1 MTDLQMWESLPPST
15 RAMFENASSGNGYT
29 PYEWFTHLVPEQL
42 RDDPEQIETFMNG
55 GDITMV
61 REIGDRGAGG
71 GGYTETETITMPD
84 RDISHRVSDHNGGDM
99 SPDNTVMENM
109 SANRSRG
116 ADNMTDAEYANVMDT
131 NAVDAEL
138 IDNSIIGDATAVITE
153 SESVAGELFDTVLD
167 GLLPATIGATVGLHV
182 AKQFDDDVDKWGYGS
197 LATGTTVLLCM
208 TPIGQIGLACYAGYN
223 ITKLAGRGIQWINNN
238 A

>member
-1 MTDLQMWESLPPST
+1 
-15 RAMFENASSGNGYT
+15 MFDNAASGNGHSA
-29 PYEWFTHLVPEQL
+29 YEWFTHLVPEQL
-42 RDDPEQIETFMNG
+42 RDDPDKIETFMNG

-109 SANRSRG
+109 HDNRSRG
-116 ADNMTDAEYANVMDT
+116 ADNMTDAEYADIVES

-138 IDNSIIGDATAVITE
+138 IDNSIIGDASAVITE

-167 GLLPATIGATVGLHV
+167 GLLPATIGATVGMHV
-182 AKQFDDDVDKWGYGS
+182 ANQFDDDVDKWGYGS

-208 TPIGQIGLACYAGYN
+208 TPIGQIGLACYAGWN
-223 ITKLAGRGIQWINNN
+223 IGKLAHRGVQWIANN
-238 A
+238 

>member
-1 MTDLQMWESLPPST
+1 MWEQLPPST
-15 RAMFENASSGNGYT
+15 RAMFENASSGNGHT
-29 PYEWFTHLVPEQL
+29 AYEWFTHLVPEQL
-42 RDDPEQIETFMNG
+42 RDDPDQIETFMNG

-109 SANRSRG
+109 HHNRARNDGS
-116 ADNMTDAEYANVMDT
+116 DMTDTEYVDVMES

-138 IDNSIIGDATAVITE
+138 IDNSIIGDASGVITE

-167 GLLPATIGATVGLHV
+167 GLLPATIGATVGMHV

-208 TPIGQIGLACYAGYN
+208 TPIGQIGLACYATYN
-223 ITKLAGRGIQWINNN
+223 ITKLACRGVEWINNN